1 MAPPLNLTNVPSFQT
16 KHSSCF
22 FIKFV
27 ILNTLKMIKS
37 LLIVGLGGALGS
49 IFRYLT
55 SLAIGKYMPAKFPLG
70 TFTANILGCF
80 IIGLLFGYFEKN
92 NLVNSDMK
100 LFFATGF
107 CGGYTT
113 FSTFGY
119 ENISLFQSNNSL
131 LAFAYIGASLFFG
144 LLAVWF
150 GLFLTK

>member
-1 MAPPLNLTNVPSFQT
+1 M
-16 KHSSCF
+16 
-22 FIKFV
+22 
-27 ILNTLKMIKS
+27 LKSI
-37 LLIVGLGGALGS
+37 LIVGFGGGIGS

-55 SLAIGKYMPAKFPLG
+55 SLYVVKHFPTKFPLA

-100 LFFATGF
+100 LLFVTGF
-107 CGGYTT
+107 CGGFTT

-131 LAFAYIGASLFFG
+131 LAFAYIGASLIFG

>member
-1 MAPPLNLTNVPSFQT
+1 ML
-16 KHSSCF
+16 
-22 FIKFV
+22 
-27 ILNTLKMIKS
+27 KS
-37 LLIVGLGGALGS
+37 LLFVGLGGGIGS

-55 SLAIGKYMPAKFPLG
+55 SFYIARYVPAKFPLA

-80 IIGLLFGYFEKN
+80 LIGLLFGYFEKN
-92 NLVNSDMK
+92 NVVNSDMK
-100 LFFATGF
+100 LLFVTGF

-131 LAFAYIGASLFFG
+131 LAFAYIGASLIFG
-144 LLAVWF
+144 LLAVWL

>member
-1 MAPPLNLTNVPSFQT
+1 
-16 KHSSCF
+16 
-22 FIKFV
+22 
-27 ILNTLKMIKS
+27 MIKS
-37 LLIVGLGGALGS
+37 ILLVGLGGGIGS

-55 SLAIGKYMPAKFPLG
+55 SIAISKYFPTKFPLA

-100 LFFATGF
+100 LLFATGF

-131 LAFAYIGASLFFG
+131 LAFGYIGASLFFG
-144 LLAVWF
+144 LLAVWL
-150 GLFLTK
+150 GLIIAK

>member
-1 MAPPLNLTNVPSFQT
+1 
-16 KHSSCF
+16 
-22 FIKFV
+22 
-27 ILNTLKMIKS
+27 MIKS
-37 LLIVGLGGALGS
+37 ILLVGFGGGIGS

-55 SLAIGKYMPAKFPLG
+55 SIAISKYFPTKFPLA

-100 LFFATGF
+100 LLFVTGF

-131 LAFAYIGASLFFG
+131 LAFAYIAASLIFG
-144 LLAVWF
+144 LLAVWI
-150 GLFLTK
+150 GLIIAK

>member
-1 MAPPLNLTNVPSFQT
+1 
-16 KHSSCF
+16 
-22 FIKFV
+22 
-27 ILNTLKMIKS
+27 MIKS
-37 LLIVGLGGALGS
+37 ILLVGFGGGIGS

-55 SLAIGKYMPAKFPLG
+55 SIAINKYFPTKFPLA

-80 IIGLLFGYFEKN
+80 VIGLLFGYFEKN

-100 LFFATGF
+100 LLFATGF

-131 LAFAYIGASLFFG
+131 LAFGYIGASLFFG
-144 LLAVWF
+144 LLAVWL
-150 GLFLTK
+150 GLIIAK

>member
-1 MAPPLNLTNVPSFQT
+1 M
-16 KHSSCF
+16 
-22 FIKFV
+22 
-27 ILNTLKMIKS
+27 LKSI
-37 LLIVGLGGALGS
+37 LIVGFGGGIGS

-55 SLAIGKYMPAKFPLG
+55 SLYVVKYFPSKFPLA

-100 LFFATGF
+100 LLFVTGF
-107 CGGYTT
+107 CGGFTT

-131 LAFAYIGASLFFG
+131 LAFAYIGASLIFG